1 MNTANPTHSTGPI
14 VSKIITIN
22 GIELQTDKGRKS
34 PFSRQYFVQ
43 ISVGATSRRTRS
55 GKETTSR
62 TSWDE
67 TFYFDGDDRSV
78 VLVVIYQKH
87 RVGSDKLIG
96 SFSDTIGGVLGPLK
110 DSVIERTLS
119 SHASGNSG
127 LSGMTIKFALAAE
140 LRDGVNASK
149 LQAAHAVTMATDT
162 VAAIGSMPGVVDCFT
177 SVTEPGATVVNEAQT
192 LGTTW
197 DILLQRM
204 TLFNTIVAKITEIHP
219 YASMAWSVVSAIN
232 KALLDQKDRD
242 SAIIH
247 LASTMSDVFEFV
259 ENADLL
265 KTIEPHIKTI
275 IPLIQQVTECGYF
288 IAEYSKEQSFLTRT
302 VKYTFSDINVKI
314 TNYESELRELKTK
327 FLEGITFQTGITV
340 VRMMN
345 VVDQTQEAV
354 VLNDMPYAS
363 GARYSQDKGCLPGT
377 RETLLR
383 EICDILNNPADDA
396 PRVCLLTGVAGSG
409 KSAVAHTIA
418 RLYDGQRR
426 LGSSYCFATTD
437 IARRNPGNLFST
449 IARDLADVDSQ
460 YKYAL
465 WSIVKGNQALRRS
478 ETPAEQF
485 EQFIV
490 GPIENLDVIG
500 PIVIVIDAL
509 DESGEAVDRARLLAA
524 MSEQICKSKLP
535 TNLRFLITSR
545 PEKDIIDA
553 LSSFPHVLHKKM
565 GDIATVTVDADI
577 EKFIYHSLHRYDEL
591 ESSWHNLE
599 WCRLLVNRSQGLF
612 QWAATACNFIRG
624 IGAVGLSPRQRF
636 KRVLENDS
644 HAIVR
649 PLDALYQRILDDLF
663 TRDDT
668 RQSFRDVM
676 SVVLALKEPLPLP
689 SLSAIFD
696 PDEEVDIQA
705 ILGPMG
711 SLLDGVLDED
721 KDKPIRPLHVSFRDF
736 LLDQTRSS
744 TLHVPILP
752 RHHLFLGRALLACMH
767 KMLKFNIC
775 DLKDS
780 RRRNSDIPDLSTRI
794 NVAIPPHLSYSCL
807 YYMDH
812 LQHVQPTP
820 DLVDD
825 IALFFKNSFPYW
837 LEVISFLSLSSVSPI
852 LSASES
858 CTVLQYWA
866 QGHEIASLAIEASQ
880 FIHLFAPVLKEST
893 PHLYLSGW
901 IIL

>member
-1 MNTANPTHSTGPI
+1 MNTANPTHSTEPI

-55 GKETTSR
+55 GKETTNR

-87 RVGSDKLIG
+87 RVGSDKLVG

-140 LRDGVNASK
+140 LRDGVNAGK
-149 LQAAHAVTMATDT
+149 LQATHAVTMATDT
-162 VAAIGSMPGVVDCFT
+162 VATIGSMPGAVDCFT
-177 SVTEPGATVVNEAQT
+177 SVTEPSATVVNEAQT
-192 LGTTW
+192 FGTTW

-204 TLFNTIVAKITEIHP
+204 TLFNTIMVKITESDFHSGSPVRVYGMVCCISHKQGQ
-219 YASMAWSVVSAIN
+219 STVL
-232 KALLDQKDRD
+232 LLDQKDRD

-247 LASTMSDVFEFV
+247 LASTMSDVFESV
-259 ENADLL
+259 KNADLL

-275 IPLIQQVTECGYF
+275 VPLIQQVTECGYF

-314 TNYESELRELKTK
+314 TNYENELRELKTK

-345 VVDQTQEAV
+345 VMGQIQEAV

-363 GARYSQDKGCLPGT
+363 RARYSQDKGCLPGT

-418 RLYDGQRR
+418 QLYDGQRR

-460 YKYAL
+460 YKFAL

-478 ETPAEQF
+478 EIPAEQF
-485 EQFIV
+485 EQLIV
-490 GPIENLDVIG
+490 GPIEKFDVIG

-509 DESGEAVDRARLLAA
+509 DESGEAVDRGRLLAA

-545 PEKDIIDA
+545 PEKDIVDA
-553 LSSFPHVLHKKM
+553 LSSFPHVSIKKM

-577 EKFIYHSLHRYDEL
+577 EKFIYHSFHRYDEL

-599 WCRLLVNRSQGLF
+599 WCRLLIHCSQGLF
-612 QWAATACNFIRG
+612 QWAATTCNFIRG

-644 HAIVR
+644 HAIA
-649 PLDALYQRILDDLF
+649 AL
-663 TRDDT
+663 
-668 RQSFRDVM
+668 
-676 SVVLALKEPLPLP
+676 
-689 SLSAIFD
+689 
-696 PDEEVDIQA
+696 
-705 ILGPMG
+705 
-711 SLLDGVLDED
+711 
-721 KDKPIRPLHVSFRDF
+721 
-736 LLDQTRSS
+736 
-744 TLHVPILP
+744 
-752 RHHLFLGRALLACMH
+752 
-767 KMLKFNIC
+767 
-775 DLKDS
+775 
-780 RRRNSDIPDLSTRI
+780 
-794 NVAIPPHLSYSCL
+794 
-807 YYMDH
+807 
-812 LQHVQPTP
+812 
-820 DLVDD
+820 
-825 IALFFKNSFPYW
+825 
-837 LEVISFLSLSSVSPI
+837 
-852 LSASES
+852 
-858 CTVLQYWA
+858 
-866 QGHEIASLAIEASQ
+866 
-880 FIHLFAPVLKEST
+880 
-893 PHLYLSGW
+893 
-901 IIL
+901 